1 MNRNARMRMRAYRAD
16 MDNFLVVRPLFFNE
30 KDYLPGSTFTR
41 EKSQATEQQV
51 QLLFR
56 TGEITASL
64 PKPQAQSPAKVPAQ
78 QPTRGR

>member
-1 MNRNARMRMRAYRAD
+1 MRMRTYRAD

-64 PKPQAQSPAKVPAQ
+64 LKPQPKVPAQ
-78 QPTRGR
+78 QPPRGR